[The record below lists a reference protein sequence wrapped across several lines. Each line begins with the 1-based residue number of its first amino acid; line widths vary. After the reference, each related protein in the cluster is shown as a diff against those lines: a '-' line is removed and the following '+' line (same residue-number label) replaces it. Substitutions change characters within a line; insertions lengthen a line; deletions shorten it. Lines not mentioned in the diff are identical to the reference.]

1 MYELKLFNYLEEQY
15 NSLIRDGVLQLDV
28 NWELHKPSFMK
39 RKDKMFYEIL
49 LKELVSGSL
58 ISHKEIEA
66 TPTNC
71 SISRVLIKKFFIE
84 FFEYPERV
92 AVYYKENYF
101 DKNPGSEKD
110 PLNVPDEIRYNAA
123 MWCRLTGLR
132 FKMTR
137 HFPLR
142 KRYKFLKLKGEF
154 EKVGY
159 GRREKDANKI

>member
-15 NSLIRDGVLQLDV
+15 NTLIREGLLQLDV
-28 NWELHKPSFMK
+28 NWELHKPSFMR

-58 ISHKEIEA
+58 ISYKEIEA

-71 SISRVLIKKFFIE
+71 SISQVLIKKFFIE
-84 FFEYPERV
+84 FFEYTGRV
-92 AVYYKENYF
+92 ADYYKENYF
-101 DKNPGSEKD
+101 DKTPGSEKN

-123 MWCRLTGLR
+123 IWCSLSGLQ
-132 FKMTR
+132 FSMSR

-154 EKVGY
+154 EEVGY
-159 GRREKDANKI
+159 GKGEKDVNRI

>member
-15 NSLIRDGVLQLDV
+15 NSLIREGVLQLDV
-28 NWELHKPSFMK
+28 NWELHKPSFMRK
-39 RKDKMFYEIL
+39 KDKKYYEIL
-49 LKELVSGSL
+49 LKELISGFLTSPE
-58 ISHKEIEA
+58 EID
-66 TPTNC
+66 TTLTGN
-71 SISRVLIKKFFIE
+71 SITQNLIKKFFIE

-110 PLNVPDEIRYNAA
+110 PLNVPDEIRHNAA
-123 MWCRLTGLR
+123 MQCRLTGLR
-132 FKMTR
+132 FRMTR

-154 EKVGY
+154 EEVGY
-159 GRREKDANKI
+159 GKREKDANKI

>member
-1 MYELKLFNYLEEQY
+1 MRK
-15 NSLIRDGVLQLDV
+15 
-28 NWELHKPSFMK
+28 
-39 RKDKMFYEIL
+39 KDKKYYEIL
-49 LKELVSGSL
+49 LKELISGFLTSPE
-58 ISHKEIEA
+58 EID
-66 TPTNC
+66 TTLTGN
-71 SISRVLIKKFFIE
+71 SITQNLIKKFFIE
-84 FFEYPERV
+84 FFEYSERV

-123 MWCRLTGLR
+123 MQCRLTGLR

-154 EKVGY
+154 EEVGY
-159 GRREKDANKI
+159 GKREKDANKI